1 MTEAADGTPP
11 SGGDPSGP
19 PAAASSDRSGPP
31 RPELNRPAGAVS
43 IWRAQTRMELLI
55 TLRRGESVLLT
66 FLIPIVVLGFFSLVD
81 VLPHGADDAVE
92 FLFPGTLALAV
103 MSTAFVSTAIAT
115 GFERQMGVLK
125 RLGATPLT
133 RPLLLAAKIGAVV
146 AIEAIQIIILTAE
159 GFALGY
165 RFEGADL
172 PLALAGIVLATVAF
186 AGLGLLMAGT
196 LPALTTLAAANGTYL
211 LLLLLSGM
219 LFPIADLPG
228 VLRTVSELLPSGAL
242 TEVFR
247 GTLAGGDV
255 SVRAWVVLG
264 AWAVVGPV
272 AAARFF
278 RWE

>member
-1 MTEAADGTPP
+1 MTTVNRAA
-11 SGGDPSGP
+11 
-19 PAAASSDRSGPP
+19 PAR
-31 RPELNRPAGAVS
+31 R
-43 IWRAQTRMELLI
+43 IWAAQTRMELLL

-66 FLIPIVVLGFFSLVD
+66 FLIPIVVLGFFTLVD
-81 VLPHGADDAVE
+81 VLPHGADDPVD

-125 RLGATPLT
+125 RLGSTPLT

-146 AIEAIQIIILTAE
+146 AIEAIQILVLTVE
-159 GFALGY
+159 GLALGY
-165 RFEGADL
+165 RFDGADIG
-172 PLALAGIVLATVAF
+172 LALLGIGLATIAF

-219 LFPIADLPG
+219 LFPIADMPG
-228 VLRTVSELLPSGAL
+228 VLRGVSELLPSGAL

-247 GTLAGGDV
+247 ATLGEGDLTI
-255 SVRAWVVLG
+255 RPWLVLI
-264 AWAVVGPV
+264 AWAAVGP
-272 AAARFF
+272 ALAARFF